1 MAIQATQS
9 AQTANSQTT
18 TAATGRKSD
27 VNKEDFLKLLIS
39 QLQNQDP
46 LKPQDNQEF
55 AQQLATFNSLEQLI
69 GVNQK
74 LSSLADKLLQSNQF
88 NATNLLGKQVVT
100 DGNQIS
106 LKQGQS
112 TPINFNLGANAA
124 KVTIDI
130 KNSKGEIVRRIEK
143 LDQKAGDQRVD
154 WDGKTNSGAS
164 AAAGTYSFDIRG
176 VDVANKTVTAT
187 GRILGTVAGVSL
199 DGADPMLD
207 IGGVQVPLSSI
218 TTVRQ

>member
-1 MAIQATQS
+1 MAIQATQ
-9 AQTANSQTT
+9 ATT
-18 TAATGRKSD
+18 NQSNATAAASRKAD

-100 DGNQIS
+100 DGNQLS

-112 TPINFNLGANAA
+112 APVNFKLGANAA

-130 KNSKGEIVRRIEK
+130 KNSKGEIVRRMER
-143 LDQKAGDQRVD
+143 LDQKAGDQRVE
-154 WDGKTNSGAS
+154 WDGKTNSGAT
-164 AAAGTYSFDIRG
+164 AAAGTYTFDIRA
-176 VDVANKTVTAT
+176 VDVANKSVSAT
-187 GRILGTVAGVSL
+187 GRIQGIVSGVSL
-199 DGADPMLD
+199 DSADPMLD
-207 IGGVQVPLSSI
+207 IGGVQVPLSNI